1 VVVVSDTHGAHREV
15 ILPPGDI
22 LIHGGDFS
30 NTGEANQVAD
40 LAEWLGTL
48 PHKEK
53 VIIAG
58 NHDITFDKEYYI
70 DRGRERFHPHLEHPY
85 DVDQV
90 RNSLISAGTC
100 RYMEDE
106 RADVCGI
113 ATYGSPW
120 QPEFCDWAF
129 NLMRGKECR
138 KVWELIPKGTD
149 VLVTHG
155 PALGFG
161 DKNSQGDPC
170 GCSDLRDCVTHIK
183 PRLHIFGHIH
193 EGYGCTTN
201 GTTMFV
207 NGSICD
213 HNYRTSHMPIV
224 IDLPVDTSLPASV
237 CLSNTSEWTLADVTQ
252 WYRPPPRTTLLT
264 SLSTFLSTCP
274 SPPLQRDDPPSFP
287 LPPSSLILLSPLSPR
302 FAPPTQAD

>member
-1 VVVVSDTHGAHREV
+1 M
-15 ILPPGDI
+15 
-22 LIHGGDFS
+22 
-30 NTGEANQVAD
+30 AD

-120 QPEFCDWAF
+120 QPDFCDWAF

-237 CLSNTSEWTLADVTQ
+237 CLSNTSEWTLADVMQ
-252 WYRPPPRTTLLT
+252 WLIKSELEEFVPNFTELHATKKLGAEDPINIFGVDVHILVSKLKPGNRENYNRLTKALKLLYAE
-264 SLSTFLSTCP
+264 
-274 SPPLQRDDPPSFP
+274 SF
-287 LPPSSLILLSPLSPR
+287 
-302 FAPPTQAD
+302 